1 MYAEKVDSTSQKGLT
16 QKYCNSLKGDS
27 ENNSF
32 VDLVRGMGFEQ
43 MHKREEKGEVFT
55 FDLSQFA
62 DLGVSQSQCMKVK
75 LKIFKSYEL
84 GQELKILDEIFEDEA
99 LSQFDFY
106 QVELTSICCDNE
118 LAAYCHAVVA
128 FSKKFT
134 SFVELGPVTPEIN
147 KVTSTID

>member
-55 FDLSQFA
+55 FDLS
-62 DLGVSQSQCMKVK
+62 
-75 LKIFKSYEL
+75 
-84 GQELKILDEIFEDEA
+84 
-99 LSQFDFY
+99 
-106 QVELTSICCDNE
+106 
-118 LAAYCHAVVA
+118 
-128 FSKKFT
+128 
-134 SFVELGPVTPEIN
+134 
-147 KVTSTID
+147 